1 MARKDEPEEVE
12 QQDEEE
18 EDGQAVEDEEN
29 GTSIN
34 IGDDMITITVPR
46 DGNEG
51 ETLSRL
57 ASLVDGLGQ

>member
-1 MARKDEPEEVE
+1 MARKDEDQEVDETGEDQEYE
-12 QQDEEE
+12 Q
-18 EDGQAVEDEEN
+18 G

-34 IGDDMITITVPR
+34 ITDDTISVEVAR

-57 ASLVDGLGQ
+57 AKLVDGLGQ

>member
-1 MARKDEPEEVE
+1 MPRKEETQEVDETG
-12 QQDEEE
+12 EEE
-18 EDGQAVEDEEN
+18 QDYEQG

-34 IGDDMITITVPR
+34 ITEDSISIDVPR

-57 ASLVDGLGQ
+57 AKLVDGLGQ

>member
-1 MARKDEPEEVE
+1 MPRKEEGQEVDEAT
-12 QQDEEE
+12 E
-18 EDGQAVEDEEN
+18 EDQEYEQG

-34 IGDDMITITVPR
+34 ITEDSISIDVPR

-57 ASLVDGLGQ
+57 AKLVDGLGQ